1 MNTLDKV
8 AITSRSFSA
17 NKYLV
22 EELRTRYTNITLNNS
37 GKTLV
42 GSELLE
48 FLDGQNKVIVGL
60 ENFDKNLIDQ
70 LPELKVISKF
80 GVGLNNI
87 DLESMKEHSISLGF
101 QPGTNKQSVAE
112 LALMHIFIALRKVP
126 SSKEDICNNIWSQNK
141 GHELFGKTIGIIGFG
156 NIGQRLAELLEP
168 FKCKII
174 FYDGVEFSKED
185 LVTKFPSRSEDFI
198 NNLQQSSLNEVL
210 KEADIVSI
218 HIPLLEETQNLIS
231 VDELAC
237 LKKDVRIINTS
248 RGGIVDEKA
257 LEDFLNQNKNAFAAF
272 DVFEKEPAFNHPL
285 LKLNNFYATPH
296 LGSMTIEGVI
306 SMGIAAINGLDENRI
321 PL

>member
-22 EELRTRYTNITLNNS
+22 EELRARYANITLNNS

-112 LALMHIFIALRKVP
+112 LALMHIFIALRKAP

-168 FKCKII
+168 FKCKIV
-174 FYDGVEFSKED
+174 FYDGIEFSKEE
-185 LVTKFPSRSEDFI
+185 LVDKFQSRSEDFI

-272 DVFEKEPAFNHPL
+272 DVFETEPAFNHHL
-285 LKLNNFYATPH
+285 LKLNNFYATSH